1 MSGVRPL
8 RGRRVVITRPEAE
21 GGPLAKALNRAGAR
35 AVNLP
40 LLRIEP
46 VAPRVTVMTDLDAYD
61 HVIFTSANAVS
72 CFVGQLGR
80 SSIAQLRQHRGV
92 AVIGPATRRALESHK
107 GKAWLTAE
115 THVAESFLDVLGKV
129 SGKRILWPRAEEV
142 RPVLGQG
149 LRAAGAEL
157 VDVVVY
163 RTVVSVPADARRAI
177 AGADAVTFTSPSG
190 VRAWSSA
197 LGAPDMRVVCI
208 GPITAR
214 AATDSGFRVDA
225 VANPYTIDGIM
236 TALRNAFDA
245 TGRVS

>member
-1 MSGVRPL
+1 MIGVQPL

-21 GGPLAKALNRAGAR
+21 GGPLAKALARAGAR

-46 VAPRVTVMTDLDAYD
+46 VIPRITVTADLDEYD

-72 CFVGQLGR
+72 CFVAQLGR
-80 SSIAQLRQHRGV
+80 SSVAQFRQHHGV
-92 AVIGPATRRALESHK
+92 AVIGPATRRTLETHK
-107 GKAWLTAE
+107 GRASITAE
-115 THVAESFLDVLGKV
+115 THVAESLVDALGDV

-142 RPVLGQG
+142 RPVLAQS
-149 LRAAGAEL
+149 LRAGGADL

-163 RTVVSVPADARRAI
+163 RTVISVPADAPRAI

-214 AATDSGFRVDA
+214 AATDNGFRVDA

-236 TALRNAFDA
+236 TALRSAFEA
-245 TGRVS
+245 TDRLS